1 MKIYNPKKNERI
13 GSRNYMNRINLRN
26 AYIMVSLGGVAL
38 WRESLGKPLYICAVI
53 INHVVL
59 LHPFKPVLICSV
71 QLL

>member
-1 MKIYNPKKNERI
+1 MVKIIKEFGGCLI
-13 GSRNYMNRINLRN
+13 
-26 AYIMVSLGGVAL
+26 VSLGGVAF
-38 WRESLGKPLYICAVI
+38 WREALGKPLCVCAVI